1 MISHLR
7 HPRCAGIKLLAM
19 VALASSW
26 LVHAQDQGRGELH
39 GKICDGSGR
48 PVASIQVVLQ
58 REGEATTF
66 DAQTDAEGNYRFA
79 SLKPAVYRLRTSGSR
94 SFRDASVASV
104 PIAAGQSK
112 TLDVTLEVRS
122 KAEPV
127 DTSTGSPSFF
137 DPPQFTVSGVTDT
150 TNLGGHGS
158 APVMRN
164 REAVEKDVISLGAG
178 SPARA
183 SVPASNGYDLALKYA
198 NAGDYRRARDQ
209 LQSVFAQQPTAE
221 AHHLLALVD
230 EKLGDSLDAVREYER
245 AAQLDP
251 SEPNLFDWGSELLL
265 HHAPEPAI
273 EVFTNG
279 SRRFPASTRMLI
291 GLAASE
297 FAAGS
302 YEKAAERLCKASDL
316 HPDDPLPY
324 LFLGK
329 IQRSENTI
337 SAEVVEHLH
346 RFAKLRPDNARAN
359 YLYAVALWKRS
370 QPAPSAATI
379 AETQSLLNTAIRLDA
394 KFGEAYLQLG
404 ILHASQQN
412 SASAIA
418 DFQHAIRNQPDSQE
432 AHYRLA
438 QVYRAAGKMDDARSE
453 VEIYQRLRQQSKQE
467 TEREHHEI
475 KQFVYSLRDKP
486 ASEIQ

>member
-1 MISHLR
+1 MISDFRQLLR
-7 HPRCAGIKLLAM
+7 PGIKLLAM
-19 VALASSW
+19 VALVSSW
-26 LVHAQDQGRGELH
+26 LVPAQDQSTGGLH
-39 GKICDGSGR
+39 GKICDGSGK

-58 REGEATTF
+58 REGEPTTF
-66 DAQTDAEGNYRFA
+66 DAQTDSEGNYGFA
-79 SLKPAVYRLRTSGSR
+79 PLKPGVYRLGTSGSR
-94 SFRDASVASV
+94 LFRDASVPSV
-104 PIAAGQSK
+104 SIAAGQSK

-122 KAEPV
+122 QAEPG

-158 APVMRN
+158 EPVMRN

-183 SVPASNGYDLALKYA
+183 SVPGSNGYDLALKYA
-198 NAGDYRRARDQ
+198 NAGDYARARHQ
-209 LQSVFAQQPTAE
+209 LESVLAHRPTAE
-221 AHHLLALVD
+221 AHHLLASVD
-230 EKLGDSLDAVREYER
+230 EKLGNSLDAVREYER
-245 AAQLDP
+245 AADLDP
-251 SEPNLFDWGSELLL
+251 SESNLFDWASELLL

-273 EVFTNG
+273 EVFTKGN
-279 SRRFPASTRMLI
+279 RRFPASTRMLI
-291 GLAASE
+291 GLAAAE

-302 YEKAAERLCKASDL
+302 YEKAAERLCQASDL

-337 SAEVVEHLH
+337 SAEVVGHLH
-346 RFAKLRPDNARAN
+346 RFAKLRPDSPSAN
-359 YLYAVALWKRS
+359 YFYALALWKRS

-379 AETQSLLNTAIRLDA
+379 AETESLLNTAIRLDA
-394 KFGEAYLQLG
+394 KFGEAYLQRG
-404 ILHASQQN
+404 ILRASQQN
-412 SASAIA
+412 SAAAIA
-418 DFQHAIRNQPDSQE
+418 DFQQAIAEQPDLEE

-438 QVYRAAGKMDDARSE
+438 QVYRAAGKMDEARSE
-453 VEIYQRLRQQSKQE
+453 VEIYQRLGQQSKQE

-486 ASEIQ
+486 ASQIR